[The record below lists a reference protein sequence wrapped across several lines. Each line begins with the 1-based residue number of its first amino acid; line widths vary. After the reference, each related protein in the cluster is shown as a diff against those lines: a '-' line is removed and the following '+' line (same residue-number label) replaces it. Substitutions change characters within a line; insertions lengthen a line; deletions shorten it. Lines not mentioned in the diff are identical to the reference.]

1 MTNTFAMS
9 PFGRRTALGRMLGCV
24 AIGTGGGLTAGC
36 GPETGPV
43 ASSPRTASLAGA
55 AAAAA
60 SANCEDCDLCIAL
73 GEFQPPAPTPC
84 VTADGN
90 GTCRG
95 VAYTSKVW
103 RQRELRIAFMN
114 GDPRLIERVVNV
126 ADEWTRHAG
135 LRFIYNPPGNTHLRI
150 RFVDQPAGGGTS
162 HVGTDNDRVP
172 QSFYTMTLGL
182 SLVSSDRD
190 LRRLVLHEFGH
201 ALGLEHEH
209 QNPGEPI
216 PWDEEAVYAHAAR
229 AWGWSRGQ
237 AQFNIIRRVAAERAQ
252 FTAFDRHSIMAYGM
266 AATLRRDRVAIPW
279 NFTLSDFDKT
289 FIGML
294 YPGANRAS
302 AATSFEE
309 GQRLWAA
316 GNAAAAFEAWLPAA
330 QQGLPDAQAAV
341 AYCLQAGLG
350 TARDPAGAA
359 RWYRAAAEQGH
370 AISMVG
376 LGVML
381 EAGTGVTENLPEA
394 VRLFRGAAERG
405 STDGMFY
412 LAGAYE
418 LGLSMPADRAEAL
431 RWYGLAARLNHAPSA
446 ERQARLRARMGT

>member
-36 GPETGPV
+36 VPETGPV
-43 ASSPRTASLAGA
+43 ASAPRTASLAGA
-55 AAAAA
+55 GAAAA
-60 SANCEDCDLCIAL
+60 SCDACAFCAAV
-73 GEFQPPAPTPC
+73 GEFHPPAPTPC
-84 VTADGN
+84 VTASGQ

-95 VAYTSKVW
+95 VAMTRSIW
-103 RQRELRIAFMN
+103 DRRELRVGFMN
-114 GDPRLIERVVNV
+114 GDVQLIERVVNA
-126 ADEWTRHAG
+126 ADEWTRHSG
-135 LRFIYNPPGNTHLRI
+135 LRFIYNPPGRTDIRI
-150 RFVDQPAGGGTS
+150 QFRGTSGGGSSTVGRATERVDQAAP
-162 HVGTDNDRVP
+162 
-172 QSFYTMTLGL
+172 TMVLGL
-182 SLVSSDRD
+182 SVMSSERV

-209 QNPGEPI
+209 QNPAEEI
-216 PWDEEAVYAHAAR
+216 PWDHDAVYAHAAR
-229 AWGWSRGQ
+229 EWGWSRST
-237 AQFNIIRRVAAERAQ
+237 AQHNILDRLQAERTQ
-252 FTAFDRHSIMAYGM
+252 FTAFDPRSIMAYGIP
-266 AATLRRDRVAIPW
+266 AALRRDRVAIPW
-279 NFTLSDFDKT
+279 NFDLSDFDKV

-294 YPGANRAS
+294 YPGPNRAS
-302 AATSFEE
+302 AATSLEE

-330 QQGLPDAQAAV
+330 RQGLPDAQAAV

-431 RWYGLAARLNHAPSA
+431 RWYGLAARLNHAPSVA
-446 ERQARLRARMGT
+446 RQARLRARMGT